1 MKTPGTV
8 KGILFEASDGAEYLL
23 GFSKARSGPT
33 PILSR
38 RQSDGT
44 FSAVEDLWEAS
55 KVARTEL
62 GISEA
67 HLIGPGMG
75 RSLFLWTAFK
85 EALKTFPPVPTWPTW
100 SR

>member
-1 MKTPGTV
+1 MKAQGTV
-8 KGILFEASDGAEYLL
+8 KGILIEGSDGAEYLL
-23 GFSKARSGPT
+23 GFRPAQPVPT

-38 RQSDGT
+38 RQTDGS
-44 FSAVEDLWEAS
+44 FSAVEDPWEAS
-55 KVARTEL
+55 KVACKQL
-62 GISEA
+62 GISEG

-100 SR
+100 RP

>member
-1 MKTPGTV
+1 MKAQGTV
-8 KGILFEASDGAEYLL
+8 KGILFQASDGAEYLL
-23 GFSKARSGPT
+23 GFSKAQPGPT

-38 RQSDGT
+38 RQADGT

-55 KVARTEL
+55 KVARKEL
-62 GISEA
+62 GISEP

-75 RSLFLWTAFK
+75 RSVFLWTAFK

-100 SR
+100 SQ

>member
-1 MKTPGTV
+1 MKATV
-8 KGILFEASDGAEYLL
+8 KGILFEASDGGEYLL
-23 GFSKARSGPT
+23 GFSRTAPRTT

-38 RQSDGT
+38 RQHDGT
-44 FSAVEDLWEAS
+44 FSAVENLQEAS
-55 KVARTEL
+55 KLARIEL
-62 GISEA
+62 GISEG

-100 SR
+100 SP